1 MPPKLQTG
9 LPKLPQFGEPLNF
22 SDPLA
27 TAPQPVKSPVSPP
40 SGNMSDGK
48 PAADPRSSNKHNS
61 PV

>member
-1 MPPKLQTG
+1 MPDKVQTG
-9 LPKLPQFGEPLNF
+9 IPKLPQFGEPLNF

-27 TAPQPVKSPVSPP
+27 TAPAPIKPRVEERR
-40 SGNMSDGK
+40 GNMSDGK